1 MRFLPKEFN
10 NPPKIETND
19 FIVRPITIND
29 VVKDYDAVMSSRD
42 HLWERF
48 GSTWG
53 WPPEDLSIEQ
63 DLIDL
68 AWHQKEA
75 QIQSTFNYAVMSPD
89 QAQLL
94 GCIYIDPPSIEG
106 TDAEVWFWARQSELL
121 NGLES
126 KIEDFVL
133 VWLNESWPFTV
144 VSLNNKICRIN

>member
-48 GSTWG
+48 GGSWG

-89 QAQLL
+89 QSRLL

-133 VWLNESWPFTV
+133 GWLSEIWPFNV
-144 VSLNNKICRIN
+144 VSLNNKICRID